1 MEPAQTWRTQFRAV
15 RLRTVVR
22 EVVAAAAGGAV
33 LLALTAPGAAL
44 VWSVVL
50 VVALPATIAAFGGYR
65 WRVLGEGVIEQ
76 RAVARAGTCV
86 VVVLVTAGY
95 VAGDAVPVAVVAASV
110 PVALGLVVA
119 GRAVQGRSI
128 LARRAGGAAMLRTL
142 IVGPGPAMRDL
153 VSQVRRAPGAGYDV
167 IGWCGDPD
175 EPGGTTLGVPR
186 LGSDEAVASVADLVG
201 RERVDVVMLVGSHET
216 SVVRRMAHGLAA
228 VGAGLVVAPP
238 VAEVASSRVRIR
250 PTGDLWSILLDVE
263 PRRPAV
269 AGKAVIDRV
278 LGAALL
284 AVASAVLVPVMA
296 AVRLTSPGPALFRQE
311 RIGKDGRPFTMW
323 KVRTMYVGSDDRR
336 TELLP
341 QDEGNGLLFKV
352 RHDPRITPIGHLL
365 RRTSLDELPQL
376 VNVVRGE
383 MSLVG
388 PRPAL
393 PCKVARYCDDER
405 GRLAV
410 KPGLTG
416 LWQVGGRSDL
426 NREDAMRLDLRYV
439 ENWFLALDFRIL
451 WRTVAAVVG
460 GRGAY

>member
-1 MEPAQTWRTQFRAV
+1 
-15 RLRTVVR
+15 
-22 EVVAAAAGGAV
+22 
-33 LLALTAPGAAL
+33 
-44 VWSVVL
+44 
-50 VVALPATIAAFGGYR
+50 
-65 WRVLGEGVIEQ
+65 
-76 RAVARAGTCV
+76 
-86 VVVLVTAGY
+86 
-95 VAGDAVPVAVVAASV
+95 
-110 PVALGLVVA
+110 
-119 GRAVQGRSI
+119 
-128 LARRAGGAAMLRTL
+128 MLRTL